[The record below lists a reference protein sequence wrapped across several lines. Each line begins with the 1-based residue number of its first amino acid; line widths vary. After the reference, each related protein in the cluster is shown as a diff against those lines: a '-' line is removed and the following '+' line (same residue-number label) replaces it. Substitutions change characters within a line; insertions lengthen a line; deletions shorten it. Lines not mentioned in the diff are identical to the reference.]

1 MVRTNPDP
9 SGGSW
14 AEPVLLAGAQPWGR
28 GWVAAVTGWDLL
40 AQVALPSMK
49 RGPRLVSAT
58 VTPEN
63 PAPRWIPRIE
73 MEGFLEPSGLPHL
86 QEEISGQA
94 RIVAPGKLR
103 PWSKLMS
110 SICGRECGHGKEH
123 LSGSQETPP
132 HLHVTCCVTLSG
144 LSFPT
149 GAIPRA
155 VSALYLSR
163 NSKAENDA
171 WA

>member
-1 MVRTNPDP
+1 M
-9 SGGSW
+9 
-14 AEPVLLAGAQPWGR
+14 
-28 GWVAAVTGWDLL
+28 
-40 AQVALPSMK
+40 
-49 RGPRLVSAT
+49 
-58 VTPEN
+58 
-63 PAPRWIPRIE
+63 
-73 MEGFLEPSGLPHL
+73 
-86 QEEISGQA
+86 
-94 RIVAPGKLR
+94 VAPGKLR

-155 VSALYLSR
+155 VPALYLSR

-171 WA
+171 WAQQLLLSGWGEIHWLPLYSHARPVPSIESGKWNPRWGEIHGEQALWETGGRAWTELLTSAAGRDTSRAEGTFCARPASRSYGGLGQSPE